1 MIASLLIMFIMS
13 ITSLWII
20 SSITSDHIN
29 SIIDSSPIKVKTEER
44 EEISND
50 DGETRTTVD
59 TAARDDD
66 TDGYDDTEDDDD
78 GHDDTEDDTDGH
90 DDTEDDDDSHDDTED
105 DDDGHDDS
113 EHDIDDDIPPHAKL
127 GVDPIYIE
135 LFKKAQLLSKYDY
148 ASSHQHGKFGIVI
161 GPTEGNFRH
170 TLRALQNG
178 KRISSILQLNQT
190 QQGISTK
197 TKKDLKLALMAS
209 PVHVQILES
218 CSSYMINQQPNKIN
232 ITRFKEKMS
241 DAVIENL
248 PDQNELEEA
257 CRLWANGTLFDH
269 TLKMRDAPY
278 THNDNHTN
286 LDQGSSKY
294 WLKAL
299 GGYRLAPYQHSLFLD
314 SDSYP
319 CPGIQ
324 KLFQLTDPDDD
335 SFGKY
340 WQLPVSGPADLAI
353 GIEQYA
359 AWQNER
365 WIPGDKKILSD
376 CTNFAKRNTGAVLFN
391 FQRLLAHTLAHF
403 IPLVSEHIY
412 NHVAT
417 PEQTVTNDQV
427 PFRVA
432 LYLFRRF
439 QPDFVEHQIP
449 MHTSCRT
456 YPGKYYAGTDGLV
469 NGMYPLQ
476 HDGKPC
482 KECSCTP
489 CLINHTPGYPVTI
502 GGFMGWEKHVPT
514 NLMPLLPYAGI
525 N

>member
-1 MIASLLIMFIMS
+1 MIASFITMFIIL
-13 ITSLWII
+13 ITSHYWII
-20 SSITSDHIN
+20 SLINSDHIN

-50 DGETRTTVD
+50 DVETRTTVD

-66 TDGYDDTEDDDD
+66 TDGYDDTEEDDDGHDDTEDDDNEDDDD
-78 GHDDTEDDTDGH
+78 GHDDTEDDD
-90 DDTEDDDDSHDDTED
+90 
-105 DDDGHDDS
+105 
-113 EHDIDDDIPPHAKL
+113 DDDIPPHAKL

-161 GPTEGNFRH
+161 GPTEGEFRH
-170 TLRALQNG
+170 TLKALENG
-178 KRISSILQLNQT
+178 KRISSILQLNQI
-190 QQGISTK
+190 QQGLSTT

-209 PVHVQILES
+209 PEHVQILDS

-269 TLKMRDAPY
+269 TLKMNDAPY
-278 THNDNHTN
+278 KHNDNHTN

-319 CPGIQ
+319 CPGVQ
-324 KLFQLTDPDDD
+324 KLFQLTDPDGYL
-335 SFGKY
+335 FGKY
-340 WQLPVSGPADLAI
+340 WQLPVSGPGDLAI
-353 GIEQYA
+353 GVDQFA
-359 AWQNER
+359 AWQNGL
-365 WIPGDKKILSD
+365 WIPGDKKVLSD
-376 CTNFAKRNTGAVLFN
+376 CSNFAERNTGAVLFN

-412 NHVAT
+412 NNVAT
-417 PEQTVTNDQV
+417 PEQKVVNDQV

-449 MHTSCRT
+449 MHASCRT
-456 YPGKYYAGTDGLV
+456 YPGVQHSGTDGFL

-489 CLINHTPGYPVTI
+489 CLINHTPDYPVTI

-514 NLMPLLPYAGI
+514 NLMPLLPYTGI